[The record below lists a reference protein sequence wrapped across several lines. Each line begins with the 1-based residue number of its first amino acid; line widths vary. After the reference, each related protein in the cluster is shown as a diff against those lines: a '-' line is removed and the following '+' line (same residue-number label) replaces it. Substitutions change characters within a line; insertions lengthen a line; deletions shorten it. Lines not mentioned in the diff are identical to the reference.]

1 MTEFVGAEA
10 RVQSEMESESRLAA
24 GDSHRSAEGARPGGD
39 DESAASKR
47 LSRKRLIFRR
57 FKRNRSAV
65 VGLYIYG
72 FLLVFAFAGTH
83 IAKWS
88 YSQIDRGEYLKSPN
102 GSHWFGTT
110 QAGRDLFAMT
120 VHGLQKSMLIG
131 LTVAVFSTTLA
142 AIVGSFAAY
151 FGGFIERTSLWVIDL
166 LLVLPSFLLIA
177 IVMTGRGGRG
187 GGVWPLIILITLF
200 NWMLSAR
207 VVRSL
212 TQSIK
217 DRDYVRAAKYMGVRG
232 PTIVFRHIIP
242 NISSLLIIDATLN
255 VAAAV
260 LAETTLSFFG
270 FGIQSPDTSL
280 GTLIADGQTKVTT
293 FPWIF
298 VAPSVF
304 LVLMVAAI
312 NFVGDGLRDALDP
325 SSLAGGKAA

>member
-1 MTEFVGAEA
+1 M
-10 RVQSEMESESRLAA
+10 
-24 GDSHRSAEGARPGGD
+24 
-39 DESAASKR
+39 
-47 LSRKRLIFRR
+47 
-57 FKRNRSAV
+57 
-65 VGLYIYG
+65 
-72 FLLVFAFAGTH
+72 
-83 IAKWS
+83 
-88 YSQIDRGEYLKSPN
+88 
-102 GSHWFGTT
+102 
-110 QAGRDLFAMT
+110 
-120 VHGLQKSMLIG
+120 
-131 LTVAVFSTTLA
+131 FSTTIA
-142 AIVGSFAAY
+142 AVVGSFAAY
-151 FGGFIERTSLWVIDL
+151 FGGFLERTSLWIIDL

-280 GTLIADGQTKVTT
+280 GTLIADGQTQVTT

-298 VAPSVF
+298 AAPSVF
-304 LVLMVAAI
+304 LVLMVVAV

-325 SSLAGGKAA
+325 NSLASGKAA

>member
-1 MTEFVGAEA
+1 MTEFVASEA
-10 RVQSEMESESRLAA
+10 RLQAEMEAESRLEA
-24 GDSHRSAEGARPGGD
+24 GTLQRPADGATPD
-39 DESAASKR
+39 DADPAKR

-65 VGLYIYG
+65 VGVFIYG
-72 FLLVFAFAGTH
+72 FLIVFAFFGSHLT
-83 IAKWS
+83 KWS
-88 YSQIDRGEYLKSPN
+88 YSEIHRRHYLENPSW
-102 GSHWFGTT
+102 SHWFGTT
-110 QAGRDLFAMT
+110 QAGRDVLAMT

-131 LTVAVFSTTLA
+131 MAVALFSTTIA
-142 AIVGSFAAY
+142 AVVGSFAAY

-177 IVMTGRGGRG
+177 IVMTGRGASG

-298 VAPSVF
+298 AAPSVF
-304 LVLMVAAI
+304 LVLMVVAV
-312 NFVGDGLRDALDP
+312 NFIGDGLRDALDP
-325 SSLAGGKAA
+325 NSLASGKAA